1 MNILILGSGG
11 REHAL
16 AWKIKQSPLCSSL
29 FIAPGNAGTEQCG
42 INAALNINDFETVA
56 SFIVSHNI
64 GLVVSGPEEPLVNGI
79 ADYLKQNEKTRHVM
93 FVGPSGM
100 GAMLEGSKDFAK
112 DFMMRHNIPTAA
124 YQTFTSVTFD
134 KGVEFLKTLTPPY
147 VIKADGLAAGKGV
160 IIIQTLD
167 EAVEALDEMLNK
179 RAFGKASEKVV
190 IEEFL
195 DGVEI
200 SVFVATDGKNWLLLP
215 SAKDYKRI
223 GENDTGPNTGGMG
236 AVSPVPFADDT
247 FMEKVKSRII
257 QPTIDGLIREKIDYK
272 GFIFLGLINVKGNPY
287 VIEYNVR
294 LGDPET
300 ETILPRINSDI
311 VELLEA
317 IATGKLNT
325 YRIGINSDFAVT
337 VVLVSGGYPGD
348 YVKGKEI
355 TLPDGVT
362 KSIIFCA
369 GAQNNEGRLVSA
381 GGRVIAVTSLHPQ
394 LLEARNNS
402 VETANLIAFE
412 NSYFRKD
419 IGLDILKQ

>member
-93 FVGPSGM
+93 FVGPSRM

-112 DFMMRHNIPTAA
+112 EFMIRHNIPTAA
-124 YQTFTSVTFD
+124 HKTFTSVTFD

-369 GAQNNEGRLVSA
+369 GAQNNDGRLVSA